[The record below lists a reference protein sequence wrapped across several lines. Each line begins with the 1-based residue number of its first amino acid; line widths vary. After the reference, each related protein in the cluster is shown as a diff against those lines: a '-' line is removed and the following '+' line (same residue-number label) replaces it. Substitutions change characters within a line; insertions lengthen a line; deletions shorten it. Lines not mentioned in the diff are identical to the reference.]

1 MGHRNT
7 FITLYL
13 ILALAAAPFSAL
25 ASESITGDKGTD
37 MALDLIV
44 TRPAGVVATVVGATL
59 FVLALPFTLPN
70 GSVGESA
77 CELVKRPAAY
87 TFARPLGDLEG
98 CGGAECEPCANS
110 P

>member
-1 MGHRNT
+1 MGHRKPL
-7 FITLYL
+7 ITLYL
-13 ILALAAAPFSAL
+13 VMALAAAPFSAL
-25 ASESITGDKGTD
+25 ASASITGDKGTD

-77 CELVKRPAAY
+77 CELVRRPAAY
-87 TFARPLGDLEG
+87 TFTRPLGDLEG
-98 CGGAECEPCANS
+98 CGSGDCTPCATS